1 MKIPYPKI
9 VSEIFH
15 NLHNLQ
21 VEENSG
27 YFHHLIRNDSMYAE
41 RTVDAGL
48 FFREKRGYMQKRKRV
63 QVSSFITSK
72 NAMFIIRQIIMPFPS
87 CNFCIR

>member
-41 RTVDAGL
+41 RIVDAGL
-48 FFREKRGYMQKRKRV
+48 FFREKRGYMQKRKLV

-72 NAMFIIRQIIMPFPS
+72 KRNVYYKTDNHAFPKL
-87 CNFCIR
+87 

>member
-9 VSEIFH
+9 VSESFH

-27 YFHHLIRNDSMYAE
+27 YFHHLKRNDSMYAE
-41 RTVDAGL
+41 RIVDAGL
-48 FFREKRGYMQKRKRV
+48 FFFREKRGYMQKRKRV
-63 QVSSFITSK
+63 QISYARMVED
-72 NAMFIIRQIIMPFPS
+72 IILRKI
-87 CNFCIR
+87 

>member
-9 VSEIFH
+9 VSESFH

-27 YFHHLIRNDSMYAE
+27 YFHHLKRNDSMYAE
-41 RTVDAGL
+41 RIVDAGL
-48 FFREKRGYMQKRKRV
+48 FFLERKGAICKKENV
-63 QVSSFITSK
+63 CK
-72 NAMFIIRQIIMPFPS
+72 
-87 CNFCIR
+87 

>member
-41 RTVDAGL
+41 RIVDAGL
-48 FFREKRGYMQKRKRV
+48 FLERKGAICKKENVCKYHRHVWLKISFSERFRNRKDG
-63 QVSSFITSK
+63 QS
-72 NAMFIIRQIIMPFPS
+72 
-87 CNFCIR
+87 

>member
-9 VSEIFH
+9 VSESFH
-15 NLHNLQ
+15 NLHYLQ

-48 FFREKRGYMQKRKRV
+48 FF
-63 QVSSFITSK
+63 
-72 NAMFIIRQIIMPFPS
+72 
-87 CNFCIR
+87 